1 MSNMNKNDRWI
12 PWYFVAF
19 FVVIALVLAGMA
31 TVAIRTQTGV
41 VTEHPYEKG
50 LAYNE
55 TVKQAEIQ
63 DALGWKGDISYENNT
78 INFTLHD
85 KNGKTVIPDKI
96 IAKIS
101 RPTQDK
107 MDFSVE
113 LKDGSA
119 VVDFP
124 AKGSWEIR
132 VFANVGDKNV
142 GDKKYQQAK
151 RIVVE

>member
-1 MSNMNKNDRWI
+1 MSKNDRWI

-19 FVVIALVLAGMA
+19 FVVIAVVLVGMV
-31 TVAIRTQTGV
+31 TVAVRTQTGV

-63 DALGWKGDISYENNT
+63 ESLGWNGEISYNNNV
-78 INFTLHD
+78 ISFTLHN
-85 KNGKTVIPDKI
+85 KNGKIIIPDKI
-96 IAKIS
+96 TAKIF

-113 LKDGSA
+113 LRNGSA

-132 VFANVGDKNV
+132 IFASLKDKIVGDQ
-142 GDKKYQQAK
+142 KYQQAK